1 VVSVRCVEGREEVI
15 RRDVNE
21 RTGHSD
27 DQRRPAQP
35 RTSAVS
41 GVRCVDMRCH
51 FVENIL
57 MAPTVQMMKMD

>member
-1 VVSVRCVEGREEVI
+1 VSVGCVKGRKGVI
-15 RRDVNE
+15 RRDVK

-41 GVRCVDMRCH
+41 GVRCVDMRCD
-51 FVENIL
+51 FVGNIL
-57 MAPTVQMMKMD
+57 MAPTAQMMKMD